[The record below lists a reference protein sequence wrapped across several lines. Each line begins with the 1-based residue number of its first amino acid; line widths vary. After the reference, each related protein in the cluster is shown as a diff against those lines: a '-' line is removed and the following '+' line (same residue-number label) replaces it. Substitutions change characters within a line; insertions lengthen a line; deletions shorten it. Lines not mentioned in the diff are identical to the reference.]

1 MFAGAGV
8 AGHLALIFL
17 SLALWWA
24 LGDALRQPG
33 LVGPGRRPAL
43 GRRGRRHGGHGP
55 HPDEARDPARAAH
68 RRHHQ
73 GHPRGT
79 ERTRDTMTTT
89 NDPDAIRAEIDRT
102 RGRLSEDVDVL
113 TESVRPS
120 SVAKRTAQRATGRA
134 GRLKENVMGTAHDTT
149 SAGADTAHDVAEG
162 VKEVPDL
169 ARRQARGNPL
179 AAGAVALA
187 AGWLV
192 GSLLPAS
199 SKERELASTAKD
211 KAAAA
216 RRRGEV
222 GGAGDG
228 RSTSR
233 SRPSRRPSRS
243 RRPRS
248 RVSSTSGTTA
258 RPPSRASRRR
268 RPARR
273 RAARRRAPR
282 RRAPRPR
289 AARRAPARRRRLGFD
304 APSI

>member
-1 MFAGAGV
+1 MGEVLGDITTDLSTLLRQEVELAKAELKETADHAKAAGGMFAGAGV

-33 LVGPGRRPAL
+33 LVGAGRRPAV
-43 GRRGRRHGGHGP
+43 GDRRRRHGGDGP
-55 HPDEARDPARAAH
+55 HPDEAGHPAGPAH
-68 RRHHQ
+68 RGHHQ
-73 GHPRGT
+73 AHPRGT

-89 NDPDAIRAEIDRT
+89 NDPQAIRAEIDRT

-134 GRLKENVMGTAHDTT
+134 GRLKESVMGTAHDTT
-149 SAGADTAHDVAEG
+149 SAGADKAHDVAEG
-162 VKEVPDL
+162 VKDVPDL

-199 SKERELASTAKD
+199 AKERELATTRQGQG
-211 KAAAA
+211 AAA

-222 GGAGDG
+222 RGAGDG
-228 RSTSR
+228 PGPQGAGPAGGPVGQGDRAAGCR
-233 SRPSRRPSRS
+233 
-243 RRPRS
+243 
-248 RVSSTSGTTA
+248 A
-258 RPPSRASRRR
+258 RP
-268 RPARR
+268 
-273 RAARRRAPR
+273 
-282 RRAPRPR
+282 
-289 AARRAPARRRRLGFD
+289 
-304 APSI
+304 